1 MLRRLIRVWI
11 IGIVFPLY
19 AIAGQPSVKINLG
32 PYLQNLSENEVTV
45 VWTTDKPC
53 KSWVEFSKKE
63 DGKNFYSQ
71 LPRKAYASQDGLCC
85 VDTLHRV
92 TVTGLE
98 KNTTYFYRVLS
109 QEVKELLPYRPV
121 LGNIVSTDIWKKPL
135 TFTTLDGRQ
144 ETLSMVMIND
154 IHGKN
159 DLQKKL
165 LEMAPPQ
172 NVDMVV
178 FCGDMCNYINKQSD
192 IFTGFLDT
200 SVGLFASRKPFVYVR
215 GNHETRGA
223 YARNFFRYLA
233 GPEGKFYYAFTYGPI
248 RFVVLDSGED
258 KPDTDVEYSGLVD
271 FDNYILEQ
279 KEWLARELES
289 PEFRAASFRVVLSHI
304 PFGKGGW
311 YGSERLRKQLLPL
324 LEGARI
330 DLMLSG
336 HNHTFG
342 FMDKGKVTAFPI
354 IVNSNNSVLTMFGS
368 EDLLKV
374 QVKQI
379 DGKVLLEKEFSK

>member
-1 MLRRLIRVWI
+1 MLRKLIRVWI

-19 AIAGQPSVKINLG
+19 AIAGQPSVKITHG

-63 DGKNFYSQ
+63 DGKSFYSQ

-304 PFGKGGW
+304 PFRKGGW

>member
-1 MLRRLIRVWI
+1 MLRKLIRVWI

-19 AIAGQPSVKINLG
+19 AIAGQPSVKITHG

-92 TVTGLE
+92 TITGLE

-121 LGNIVSTDIWKKPL
+121 LGNIVSTDIWEKPL

-144 ETLSMVMIND
+144 ETLSIVMIND

-248 RFVVLDSGED
+248 RFIVLDSGED

-279 KEWLARELES
+279 KEWLVRELES

-324 LEGARI
+324 LESVRI

>member
-1 MLRRLIRVWI
+1 MLRKLIRVWI

-19 AIAGQPSVKINLG
+19 AIAGQPSVKITHG

-63 DGKNFYSQ
+63 DGKSFYSQ

-121 LGNIVSTDIWKKPL
+121 LGNSVPTDIWKKPL

>member
-19 AIAGQPSVKINLG
+19 AIAGQPSVKITHG

-92 TVTGLE
+92 TITGLE

-200 SVGLFASRKPFVYVR
+200 SVGLFASSKPFVYVR

-223 YARNFFRYLA
+223 YARNFSRYLA

-248 RFVVLDSGED
+248 RFIVLDSGED

-271 FDNYILEQ
+271 FDNYILKQ

>member
-1 MLRRLIRVWI
+1 MLRKLIRVWI

-19 AIAGQPSVKINLG
+19 AIAGQPSVKITHG

-223 YARNFFRYLA
+223 YARNFSRYLA

-248 RFVVLDSGED
+248 RFIVLDSGED

-324 LEGARI
+324 LESVRI

>member
-1 MLRRLIRVWI
+1 MLRKLIRVWI

-19 AIAGQPSVKINLG
+19 AIAGQPSVKITHG

-63 DGKNFYSQ
+63 AGKNFYSQ

-92 TVTGLE
+92 TITGLE

-200 SVGLFASRKPFVYVR
+200 SVGLFASSKPFVYVR

-223 YARNFFRYLA
+223 YARNFSRYLA

-248 RFVVLDSGED
+248 RFIVLDSGED

>member
-1 MLRRLIRVWI
+1 MLRKLIRVWI

-19 AIAGQPSVKINLG
+19 AIAGQPSVKITHG

-248 RFVVLDSGED
+248 RFIVLDSGED

>member
-1 MLRRLIRVWI
+1 MLRKLIRVWI

-19 AIAGQPSVKINLG
+19 AIAGQPSVKITHG

-63 DGKNFYSQ
+63 DGKSFYSQ

-165 LEMAPPQ
+165 LEMAQPQ

-200 SVGLFASRKPFVYVR
+200 SVGLFASSKPFVYVR

-223 YARNFFRYLA
+223 YARNFSRYLT

-248 RFVVLDSGED
+248 RFIVLDSGED

>member
-1 MLRRLIRVWI
+1 MLRKLIRVWI

-19 AIAGQPSVKINLG
+19 AIAGQPSVKITHG
-32 PYLQNLSENEVTV
+32 PYLQNLSENQVTV

-63 DGKNFYSQ
+63 AGKNFYSQ

-92 TVTGLE
+92 TITGLE

-248 RFVVLDSGED
+248 RFIVLDSGED

>member
-1 MLRRLIRVWI
+1 MLRKLIRVWI

-19 AIAGQPSVKINLG
+19 AIAGQPSVKITHG

-63 DGKNFYSQ
+63 DGKSFYSQ

-200 SVGLFASRKPFVYVR
+200 SVGLFASSKPFVYVR

-223 YARNFFRYLA
+223 YARNFSRYLT

-248 RFVVLDSGED
+248 RFIVLDSGED
-258 KPDTDVEYSGLVD
+258 KPDTDVEYSGMVD

>member
-19 AIAGQPSVKINLG
+19 AIAGQPSVKITHG

-200 SVGLFASRKPFVYVR
+200 SVGLFASSKPFVYVR

-223 YARNFFRYLA
+223 YARNFSRYLT

-248 RFVVLDSGED
+248 RFIVLDSGED

-311 YGSERLRKQLLPL
+311 YGSERIRKQLLPL

>member
-19 AIAGQPSVKINLG
+19 AIAGQPSVKITHG

-200 SVGLFASRKPFVYVR
+200 SVGLFASNKPFVYVR

-354 IVNSNNSVLTMFGS
+354 IVNSNNSVLTMLGS

>member
-19 AIAGQPSVKINLG
+19 AIAGQPSVKITHG

-154 IHGKN
+154 IHGKK

>member
-1 MLRRLIRVWI
+1 MLRKLIRVWI

-19 AIAGQPSVKINLG
+19 AIAGQPSVKITHG

-92 TVTGLE
+92 TITGLE

-144 ETLSMVMIND
+144 ETLSIVMIND

-248 RFVVLDSGED
+248 RFIVLDSGED

-304 PFGKGGW
+304 PFGKGSW

-324 LEGARI
+324 LESVRI

-336 HNHTFG
+336 HNHAFG
-342 FMDKGKVTAFPI
+342 FMDKGKVTVFPI

>member
-1 MLRRLIRVWI
+1 MLRKLIRVWI

-19 AIAGQPSVKINLG
+19 AIAGQPSVKITHG

-63 DGKNFYSQ
+63 DGKSFYSQ

-200 SVGLFASRKPFVYVR
+200 SVGLFASSKPFVYVR

-223 YARNFFRYLA
+223 YARNFSRYLT

-248 RFVVLDSGED
+248 RFIVLDSGED

>member
-1 MLRRLIRVWI
+1 MLRKLIRVWI
-11 IGIVFPLY
+11 VGIVFPLY
-19 AIAGQPSVKINLG
+19 AIAGQPSVKITHG

-92 TVTGLE
+92 TITGLE

-121 LGNIVSTDIWKKPL
+121 LGNIVSTDIWEKPL

-144 ETLSMVMIND
+144 ETLSIVMIND

-248 RFVVLDSGED
+248 RFIVLDSGED

-304 PFGKGGW
+304 PFGKGSW

-324 LEGARI
+324 LESVRI

-336 HNHTFG
+336 HNHVFG

-368 EDLLKV
+368 KDLLKV

>member
-1 MLRRLIRVWI
+1 MLRKLIRVWI

-19 AIAGQPSVKINLG
+19 AIAGQPSVKITHG
-32 PYLQNLSENEVTV
+32 PYLQNLSENQVTV

-63 DGKNFYSQ
+63 AGKNFYSQ

-92 TVTGLE
+92 TITGLE

-144 ETLSMVMIND
+144 ETLSIVMIND

-248 RFVVLDSGED
+248 RFIVLDSGED

>member
-1 MLRRLIRVWI
+1 MLRKLIRVWI

-19 AIAGQPSVKINLG
+19 AIAGQPSVKITHG

-63 DGKNFYSQ
+63 DGKSFYSQ

-144 ETLSMVMIND
+144 ETLSIVMIND

-304 PFGKGGW
+304 PFGKGSW

-324 LEGARI
+324 LESVRI

>member
-1 MLRRLIRVWI
+1 MLRKLIRVWI
-11 IGIVFPLY
+11 VGIVFPLY
-19 AIAGQPSVKINLG
+19 AIAGQPSVKITHG

-121 LGNIVSTDIWKKPL
+121 LGNIVSTDIWEKPL

-144 ETLSMVMIND
+144 ETLSIVMIND

-304 PFGKGGW
+304 PFGKGSW

>member
-1 MLRRLIRVWI
+1 MLRKLIRVWI

-19 AIAGQPSVKINLG
+19 AIAGQPSVKITHG

-63 DGKNFYSQ
+63 DGKSFYSQ
-71 LPRKAYASQDGLCC
+71 LPRKAYASQDGLYC
-85 VDTLHRV
+85 VYTSHRV

-200 SVGLFASRKPFVYVR
+200 SVGLFASSKPFVYVR

-223 YARNFFRYLA
+223 YARNFSRYLT

-248 RFVVLDSGED
+248 RFIVLDSGED

>member
-1 MLRRLIRVWI
+1 MLRKLIRVWI

-19 AIAGQPSVKINLG
+19 AIAGQPSVKITHG

-63 DGKNFYSQ
+63 DGKSFYSQ

-200 SVGLFASRKPFVYVR
+200 SVGLFASSKPFVYVR

-223 YARNFFRYLA
+223 YARNFSRYLT

-248 RFVVLDSGED
+248 RFIVLDSGED

-336 HNHTFG
+336 HNHTFE

>member
-19 AIAGQPSVKINLG
+19 AIAGQPSVKITHG

-200 SVGLFASRKPFVYVR
+200 SVGLFASSKPFVYVR

-223 YARNFFRYLA
+223 YARNFSRYLT

-248 RFVVLDSGED
+248 RFIVLDSGED

>member
-1 MLRRLIRVWI
+1 MLRKLIRVWI
-11 IGIVFPLY
+11 VGIVFPLY
-19 AIAGQPSVKINLG
+19 AIAGQPSVKITHG

-92 TVTGLE
+92 TITGLE

-121 LGNIVSTDIWKKPL
+121 LGNIVSTDIWEKPL

-144 ETLSMVMIND
+144 ETLSIVMIND

-304 PFGKGGW
+304 PFGKGSW

>member
-1 MLRRLIRVWI
+1 MLRKLIRVWI

-19 AIAGQPSVKINLG
+19 AIAGQPSVKITHG

-63 DGKNFYSQ
+63 DGKSFYSQ

-98 KNTTYFYRVLS
+98 KNTTYFCRVLS

>member
-19 AIAGQPSVKINLG
+19 AIAGQPSVKITHG

-289 PEFRAASFRVVLSHI
+289 PEFRAASFRGVLSHI

>member
-1 MLRRLIRVWI
+1 MLRKLIRVWI

-19 AIAGQPSVKINLG
+19 AIAGQPSVKITHG

-63 DGKNFYSQ
+63 DGKSFYSQ

-200 SVGLFASRKPFVYVR
+200 SVGLFASSKPFVYVR

-223 YARNFFRYLA
+223 YARNFSRYLT

-248 RFVVLDSGED
+248 RFIVLDSGED

-304 PFGKGGW
+304 PFGKGSW

-324 LEGARI
+324 LESVRI

-368 EDLLKV
+368 KDLLKV

>member
-1 MLRRLIRVWI
+1 MLRKLIRVWI

-19 AIAGQPSVKINLG
+19 AIAGQPSVKITHG

-63 DGKNFYSQ
+63 DGKSFYSQ

-200 SVGLFASRKPFVYVR
+200 SVGLFASSKPFVYVR

-223 YARNFFRYLA
+223 YARNFSRYLT

-248 RFVVLDSGED
+248 RFIVLDSGED

-379 DGKVLLEKEFSK
+379 DGKGLLEKEFSK

>member
-1 MLRRLIRVWI
+1 MLRKLIRVWI

-19 AIAGQPSVKINLG
+19 AIAGQPSVKITHG

-63 DGKNFYSQ
+63 DGKSFYSQ

-233 GPEGKFYYAFTYGPI
+233 GPEGKFYYAFTYDPI

>member
-19 AIAGQPSVKINLG
+19 AIAGQPSVKITHG

-92 TVTGLE
+92 RITGLE

-200 SVGLFASRKPFVYVR
+200 SVGLFASSKPFVYVR

-223 YARNFFRYLA
+223 YARNFSRYLA

-248 RFVVLDSGED
+248 RFIVLDSGED

>member
-19 AIAGQPSVKINLG
+19 AIAGQPSVKITHG

-379 DGKVLLEKEFSK
+379 DGKVLLEKE